1 MSFKFLCK
9 YSEYFLNTY
18 IVFVTFIILFASK
31 CRFALN
37 LPDIYPAQKFL
48 FQNYADTADE
58 C

>member
-1 MSFKFLCK
+1 MLFQFLCK

-58 C
+58 

>member
-1 MSFKFLCK
+1 MLFQFLCK
-9 YSEYFLNTY
+9 YSEYFPNTD
-18 IVFVTFIILFASK
+18 IFIIVFASK

-58 C
+58 

>member
-1 MSFKFLCK
+1 MLFQFLCK
-9 YSEYFLNTY
+9 YSEYFPNTDM
-18 IVFVTFIILFASK
+18 VFVKFIIVFASK

-58 C
+58 